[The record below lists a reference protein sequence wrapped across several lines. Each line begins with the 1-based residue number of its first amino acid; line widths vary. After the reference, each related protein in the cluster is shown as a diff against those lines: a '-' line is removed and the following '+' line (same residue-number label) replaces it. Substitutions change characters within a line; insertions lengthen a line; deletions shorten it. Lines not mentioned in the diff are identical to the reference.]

1 MTNRQRVEQQ
11 TSAQAC
17 AGCHAPVVNPP
28 GFALEAYDSI
38 GTFQDKEHDTG
49 ASIDSSADVVIGAKT
64 VHVTGPVELMAA
76 IASSPEAQS
85 CYAQRWTSFAY
96 GRELTSQ
103 DACTAQSLASKI
115 SAGQVHHRL
124 PGHRPHP
131 ERFVPLSREGAAV
144 KRRLF
149 LKGSPARPWPRP
161 SCRPCSARPPPRRPA
176 TTAASP
182 KRLVVFYTQN
192 GCLTNRWF
200 PKVESGAIDAA
211 ALTGTTLEPLAPSRP
226 TCCSRA
232 AWRCTPRAPSTATS
246 IRTIRA
252 WGPS

>member
-1 MTNRQRVEQQ
+1 MPTDAALVTNRQRVEQQ

-64 VHVTGPVELMAA
+64 VHVTGPVDLMAA

-103 DACTAQSLASKI
+103 DACTAQGLASKI
-115 SAGQVHHRL
+115 SAGSYTIVSLVTDLTQSDSFRYRAKEL
-124 PGHRPHP
+124 P
-131 ERFVPLSREGAAV
+131 
-144 KRRLF
+144 
-149 LKGSPARPWPRP
+149 
-161 SCRPCSARPPPRRPA
+161 
-176 TTAASP
+176 
-182 KRLVVFYTQN
+182 
-192 GCLTNRWF
+192 
-200 PKVESGAIDAA
+200 
-211 ALTGTTLEPLAPSRP
+211 
-226 TCCSRA
+226 
-232 AWRCTPRAPSTATS
+232 
-246 IRTIRA
+246 
-252 WGPS
+252 